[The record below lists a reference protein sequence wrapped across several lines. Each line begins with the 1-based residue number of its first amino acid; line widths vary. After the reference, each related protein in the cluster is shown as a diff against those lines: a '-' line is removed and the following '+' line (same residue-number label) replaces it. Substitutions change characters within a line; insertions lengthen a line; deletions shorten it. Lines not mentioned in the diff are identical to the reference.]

1 MFIPGMIAQCI
12 ELYKDRAKLIPPAFL
27 LVRTEFL
34 IIALIALCVLALTPA
49 ADAKNKKPKQI
60 CLTFDELPAARSF
73 GEVDREAINYLLLDA
88 LKRHEVK
95 ATGFVVGDQIE
106 DSYDILGQWLNG
118 GHHLGNLTWS
128 GQDYNQLGP
137 EQFIA
142 DIQKGTRAL
151 EPMLAGFGQKQRYFR
166 FPYLHYGDTVER
178 RRAVSLFL
186 EDQGHTICPASVV
199 PEDYLY
205 NLNLIKLGKIPDSA
219 KYEQLLN
226 DYINHVLDELERVE
240 RLANN
245 QIGRSVKHVL
255 LLRAN
260 RLNAVYLDE
269 LLLALKD
276 SGYEFIT
283 LDVALKDKVYQMP
296 EAYYG
301 LKGLGYLDMIDQSN
315 PDLIPAE

>member
-1 MFIPGMIAQCI
+1 MLLARFRS
-12 ELYKDRAKLIPPAFL
+12 LVFLITIVAFL
-27 LVRTEFL
+27 AICL
-34 IIALIALCVLALTPA
+34 IGQVSSSLAN
-49 ADAKNKKPKQI
+49 DKGSKQI

-73 GEVDREAINYLLLDA
+73 GEVDREAVNYLILDA
-88 LKRHEVK
+88 LRRHKVK
-95 ATGFVVGDQIE
+95 ATGFVIGEQME

-118 GHHLGNLTWS
+118 GHQLGNLSWS

-137 EQFIA
+137 EQFIS
-142 DIQKGTRAL
+142 DIRKGAQAL
-151 EPMLAGFGQKQRYFR
+151 EPMLTGFGQKQRYFR
-166 FPYLHYGDTVER
+166 FPFLHYGDTMER
-178 RRAVSLFL
+178 RRAVTLFL
-186 EDQGHTICPASVV
+186 EDQGHTVCPATLI

-205 NLNLIKLGKIPDSA
+205 NLNLIKLGKLPDSA
-219 KYEQLLN
+219 KFEQLLN

-240 RLANN
+240 RLARNLL
-245 QIGRSVKHVL
+245 GRSVKHIL

-269 LLLALKD
+269 LLIALED
-276 SGYEFIT
+276 AGYAFIT
-283 LDVALKDKVYQMP
+283 LDTALEDRLYQKE